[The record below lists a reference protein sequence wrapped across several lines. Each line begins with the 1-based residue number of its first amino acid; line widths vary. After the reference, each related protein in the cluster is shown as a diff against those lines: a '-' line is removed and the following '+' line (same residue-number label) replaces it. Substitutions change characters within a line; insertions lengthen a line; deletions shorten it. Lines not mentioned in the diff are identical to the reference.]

1 MSEAVIARLQDD
13 RDAILERLKAL
24 LRLPSVSTD
33 PRFAQSMRAAREFL
47 LERLRAI
54 GLRNVELLE
63 GETPGEGQPV
73 VYGEWSGAPGRPTLI
88 TYGHYDVQPADP
100 LELCARLPSNRPSR
114 TAVSMRAALPT

>member
-33 PRFAQSMRAAREFL
+33 PQFARGMKAAREFL

-54 GLRNVELLE
+54 GLRNVQLLE
-63 GETPGEGQPV
+63 GETPGEGQPA
-73 VYGEWSGAPGRPTLI
+73 VYGEWSGAPGRPTLVVI
-88 TYGHYDVQPADP
+88 
-100 LELCARLPSNRPSR
+100 RN
-114 TAVSMRAALPT
+114 